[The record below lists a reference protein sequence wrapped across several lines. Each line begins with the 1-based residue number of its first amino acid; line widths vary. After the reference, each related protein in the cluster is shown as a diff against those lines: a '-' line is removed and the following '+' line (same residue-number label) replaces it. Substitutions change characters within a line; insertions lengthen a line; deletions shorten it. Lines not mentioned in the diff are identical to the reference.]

1 MEELLPYY
9 ERELAFLRRHSRDFA
24 ERYPKIAARL
34 LLNGDGCDDP
44 HVERMIESFALLSAR
59 VTKRLEDAYPQFTE
73 ALLGVLYPHYLR
85 PFPSCSIA
93 RVEVDE
99 GSLQWSSPV
108 TMARGTELQS
118 RPVRGAACR
127 FRTAWSVDMLPVRVA
142 AAGFEPVAHAPHGVR
157 LPIGCTALLSLKL
170 ECSPAEGGWGA
181 CPAKRLRFFIDAEP
195 SIAAALRDALFL
207 RVVKA
212 YASGDEAHWFAAD
225 AALIDAVGFGKDEAL
240 LEFPPNSHDAYRHL
254 TEYFAFP
261 DKYNFFDL
269 RVDRLPP
276 GALRGATLTVLLA
289 LDQLR
294 ADSDAS
300 RLLHSVTA
308 DSLRLGCVPVVNLFA
323 QLGDPIRITGRN
335 ASYPVVADGRRAH
348 AYEVHSID
356 AVRRV
361 RHTAQGESITELR
374 PFFGLH
380 HGESP
385 ERQGHYWFAQRNA
398 LVADRSPGYETEL
411 TVVDAD
417 FDPVQ
422 PKSDVLSVALTCS
435 NRELPTFL
443 AIGMPGG
450 DLFAEGGP
458 SACCVRLLRKPTP
471 PYRFDHRHGGQ
482 WRLVSHLALNHLSLT
497 ASGLHAFREMLGLYD
512 LPRTAVSRRLI
523 DGIEAIAQQPHTT
536 WMAGNPFA
544 SFVRGL
550 EVRITVDEESFVGTG
565 LDIFARVIDHFLGLY
580 VHLNSF
586 VQLVVISKRSSEE
599 LIRCA
604 PRTGE
609 SILG

>member
-9 ERELAFLRRHSRDFA
+9 ERELAFLRRHSREFA

-59 VTKRLEDAYPQFTE
+59 VTKRLEDSYPQFTE

-93 RVEVDE
+93 RFEADE

-108 TMARGTELQS
+108 SIARGAELQS
-118 RPVRGAACR
+118 RPVKGAACR
-127 FRTAWSVDMLPVRVA
+127 FRTAWSLDLLPVRVA
-142 AAGFEPVAHAPHGVR
+142 AVRFEPVAHAPAGLR
-157 LPIGCTALLSLKL
+157 LPAGCTATLSMRLTAP
-170 ECSPAEGGWGA
+170 PADGGWGA
-181 CPAKRLRFFIDAEP
+181 CAVKRVRFFIDAEP

-207 RVVKA
+207 RVIKTFA
-212 YASGDEAHWFAAD
+212 TCDEESWLAAD
-225 AALIDAVGFGKDEAL
+225 AAVIGEVGFAKDEAL
-240 LEFPPNSHDAYRHL
+240 LDFPANSHEAYRHL

-261 DKYNFFDL
+261 EKYNFFDL

-276 GALRGATLTVLLA
+276 GAMRGATLTILFA
-289 LDQLR
+289 LQDLR
-294 ADSDAS
+294 ADGDAS

-308 DSLRLGCVPVVNLFA
+308 DSLRLGCAPVVNLFA
-323 QLGDPIRITGRN
+323 QRGDPIRVTGRN
-335 ASYPVVADGRRAH
+335 ASYPVVADGRH
-348 AYEVHSID
+348 AFAFEVHSID

-361 RHTAQGESITELR
+361 RQTSQGESITEFR
-374 PFFGLH
+374 PFFCLH

-385 ERQGHYWFAQRNA
+385 DRQGHYWFAQRNDV
-398 LVADRSPGYETEL
+398 VAEKSPGYETEL
-411 TVVDAD
+411 FLVDAD
-417 FDPVQ
+417 FDPLQ
-422 PKSDVLSVALTCS
+422 PKSDVLSLALTCT
-435 NRELPTFL
+435 NRELPTYL
-443 AIGMPGG
+443 AIGMSGG
-450 DLFAEGGP
+450 DLFMEGGP
-458 SACCVRLLRKPTP
+458 AERTIRLLRKPTP
-471 PYRFDHRHGGQ
+471 PYRFDHRQGGQ
-482 WRLVSHLALNHLSLT
+482 WRLISHLALNHLSLT

-523 DGIEAIAQQPHTT
+523 DGIEAIEQRPHTV
-536 WMAGNPFA
+536 WMRGRPFA
-544 SFVRGL
+544 AFVRGL
-550 EVRITVDEESFVGTG
+550 EVRITVEEESFVGTG
-565 LDIFARVIDHFLGLY
+565 LDIFARVIDRFLGLY

-586 VQLVVISKRSSEE
+586 VQLVVVSSRTSEE
-599 LIRCA
+599 LLRCA

>member
-34 LLNGDGCDDP
+34 LLNGDGCEDP

-59 VTKRLEDAYPQFTE
+59 VTKRLEDSYPQFTE

-93 RVEVDE
+93 RVELDE
-99 GSLQWSSPV
+99 SSLQWSSPV
-108 TMARGTELQS
+108 AIARGTELQS
-118 RPVRGAACR
+118 RPVKGVACR
-127 FRTAWSVDMLPVRVA
+127 FRTAWTLELHPVRITA
-142 AAGFEPVAHAPHGVR
+142 ARFEPVAHAPDGVR
-157 LPIGCTALLSLKL
+157 LPVGSTALLSLRL
-170 ECSPAEGGWGA
+170 ECPPADGGWHA
-181 CPAKRLRFFIDAEP
+181 CTAQRLRFFIDAEP
-195 SIAAALRDALFL
+195 SIAAALRDALLL

-212 YASGDEAHWFAAD
+212 YASCDEARWFAAD
-225 AALIDAVGFGKDEAL
+225 AAVIAEVGFGQDEAL
-240 LEFPPNSHDAYRHL
+240 LDFPPNSHDAYRHL

-261 DKYNFFDL
+261 DKYHFFDL
-269 RVDRLPP
+269 RVGRLPP
-276 GALRGATLTVLLA
+276 AALRGPTLTVLLA
-289 LDQLR
+289 LDKLPT
-294 ADSDAS
+294 DSDAS
-300 RLLHSVTA
+300 RLLRGVTA

-323 QLGDPIRITGRN
+323 QRGDPIRVTGRS

-348 AYEVHSID
+348 GYEVHAID
-356 AVRRV
+356 AVHRV
-361 RHTAQGESITELR
+361 RQTAQGESITEFR

-385 ERQGHYWFAQRNA
+385 ERHGHYWFAQRNG
-398 LVADRSPGYETEL
+398 LVADQSPGYETEL
-411 TVVDAD
+411 TLVDAD

-422 PKSDVLSVALTCS
+422 PVSDVLSVALTCS

-443 AIGMPGG
+443 AIGMADG
-450 DLFAEGGP
+450 DLFAEDGP
-458 SACCVRLLRKPTP
+458 PACTIRLLRKPTP

-497 ASGLHAFREMLGLYD
+497 AGGVHAFREMLGLYD

-523 DGIEAIAQQPHTT
+523 DGIESIEQRPHMA
-536 WMAGNPFA
+536 WMAGKPFA

-550 EVRITVDEESFVGTG
+550 EVRITVNEEGFVGSG
-565 LDIFARVIDHFLGLY
+565 LALFARVIDHFLGLY

-586 VQLVVISKRSSEE
+586 VQLVVVSKRSSEE